1 MVSFQKT
8 NFMERRKKK
17 KTFWE
22 AGTKNF
28 WIKHNCAF
36 FV

>member
-17 KTFWE
+17 KKLFGKLEQRTF
-22 AGTKNF
+22 G
-28 WIKHNCAF
+28 
-36 FV
+36 